1 MRAAAMIPLRRAL
14 VLSSLAAGFW
24 LAVSAADAAPQI
36 LGLVASNGLPTPLA
50 CSQGYCSAFLASFCL
65 QESRDAPNTGS
76 DYELASGGGL
86 TLVETLADGRQL
98 RQPAEKLVSLRS
110 YSGFTNISVSL
121 PASTLATAVR
131 SVALEIASGTT
142 ILPAPLAGDPTPQ
155 SAEEIARAVGPLRH
169 LAAETF
175 DRSGETADAARL
187 VALVIN
193 GMPAE
198 RSAPAVALDS
208 LWPEVASSA
217 QDKVAPDGLAKAAG
231 IVEGCR
237 KQPGAVTNYAIGFC
251 LASREA
257 ELLTSLNRR
266 FWDAAGGS

>member
-1 MRAAAMIPLRRAL
+1 MTAFRRAL
-14 VLSSLAAGFW
+14 AFSALAAGFW
-24 LAVSAADAAPQI
+24 LAAPAAKAAPQI

-65 QESRDAPNTGS
+65 QEAREAPNTGS
-76 DYELASGGGL
+76 DYALAPGGAL
-86 TLVETLADGRQL
+86 TLVETLADGSVL
-98 RQPAEKLVSLRS
+98 RRPAEKLVSLRS
-110 YSGFTNISVSL
+110 YSGFTNISVAL
-121 PASTLATAVR
+121 PASALSADVR
-131 SVALEIASGTT
+131 SVALEIAAGTT
-142 ILPAPLAGDPTPQ
+142 ILPTPLAGDPTPQ
-155 SAEEIARAVGPLRH
+155 SAEEIARAVGPLRR

-193 GMPAE
+193 GMPDA
-198 RSAPAVALDS
+198 RSAPTVALGK
-208 LWPEVASSA
+208 LWPEVAA
-217 QDKVAPDGLAKAAG
+217 TAEGKVAPEGLAKAAG

-237 KQPGAVTNYAIGFC
+237 QQPGAITNYAIGFC

-266 FWDAAGGS
+266 FWDAADGS